1 MSAYNTND
9 PDLAMAAI
17 RSILHEPALAISVTK
32 ERIEEAA
39 AASVRA
45 TDTAKVRVT
54 CMFAAKLKVV
64 VEKRVS
70 APKPKS
76 DQSRMSAVMRR
87 NKWATTPMRKHAY

>member
-17 RSILHEPALAISVTK
+17 RSILQEPALAISVTK

-39 AASVRA
+39 AASVHA
-45 TDTAKVRVT
+45 TDTAKARVT
-54 CMFAAKLKVV
+54 GMLAAKRKVV

-70 APKPKS
+70 APKAKS
-76 DQSRMSAVMRR
+76 DQSRM
-87 NKWATTPMRKHAY
+87 

>member
-9 PDLAMAAI
+9 PDLAMSAI

-45 TDTAKVRVT
+45 TDTAKARVT
-54 CMFAAKLKVV
+54 GMFAAKRKVV

-70 APKPKS
+70 VPKAKS